1 MTLHCSRLESVKTP
15 SDAPEA
21 PESRQSSLDRMRQ
34 ISTSFNAKI
43 GQVDFEA
50 ISPFPPHSLVKAAS
64 IRYQMWRDKGD
75 ITSLDAA
82 DSLIQMLKHFS
93 RRWMNAGNE
102 ESIIDIEVQS

>member
-1 MTLHCSRLESVKTP
+1 
-15 SDAPEA
+15 
-21 PESRQSSLDRMRQ
+21 
-34 ISTSFNAKI
+34 
-43 GQVDFEA
+43 
-50 ISPFPPHSLVKAAS
+50 
-64 IRYQMWRDKGD
+64 MWRDKGD

>member
-1 MTLHCSRLESVKTP
+1 MTLHCSRPECVQTP

-21 PESRQSSLDRMRQ
+21 PESLQSSLDRMRH